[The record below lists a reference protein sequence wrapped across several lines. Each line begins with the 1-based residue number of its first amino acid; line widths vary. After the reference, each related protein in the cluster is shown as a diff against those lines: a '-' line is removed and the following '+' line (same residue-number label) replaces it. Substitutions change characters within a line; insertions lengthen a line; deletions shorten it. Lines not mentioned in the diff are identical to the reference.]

1 MHLFIF
7 HSSPKLANSRTAEL
21 VTGFTARSLCLDALY
36 NMSDIMA
43 CRGREGGREGV
54 VITAVNTHSLALSA
68 HIKASPLH
76 SLAATPC

>member
-43 CRGREGGREGV
+43 CRGREEV

-76 SLAATPC
+76 SLAAAPC